1 MDFELSK
8 KETREITKTGCFIS
22 IIAPAY
28 NEYENLNFFYQR
40 MKTVLNEITEN
51 WEIVFINDGSKDE
64 TLKELIRLNSIDERN
79 KIIDFSRNFG
89 HQIAV
94 KTGLSH
100 CTGDYV
106 AIIDDDLQDP
116 PSLLPMFFKYLDE
129 GHDVAYGV
137 RKKRKENV
145 FKKFSYNSF
154 YRILKRLS
162 DTDIPLD
169 SGDFCVMKK
178 HVVDNMLKLQEKN
191 PFLRGIRAWVGFKQ
205 IGVEYE
211 RAARFD
217 GQSGYTFKK
226 LMKIAMDGI
235 FSFSSVPIR
244 IITWLG
250 FIGLLFAIV
259 YSAIVIYESFVN
271 QIDVKGFASLAIII
285 LFFGSLTL
293 ICLGIIGE
301 YIVRIYDEVR
311 NRPYTVIERTINL

>member
-1 MDFELSK
+1 MDKKITIIVPIYNSSSFMTNLLEAIDVEKKIHNWPLEVLLIDDGSRDKSYEKIEELSK
-8 KETREITKTGCFIS
+8 IYTYVKAIK
-22 IIAPAY
+22 
-28 NEYENLNFFYQR
+28 L
-40 MKTVLNEITEN
+40 
-51 WEIVFINDGSKDE
+51 
-64 TLKELIRLNSIDERN
+64 
-79 KIIDFSRNFG
+79 SRNFG

-94 KTGLSH
+94 KTGLAH

-116 PSLLPMFFKYLDE
+116 PSLLHGFFKYLDE
-129 GHDVAYGV
+129 GYDVAYGV
-137 RKKRKENV
+137 RKNRKES
-145 FKKFSYNSF
+145 FLKKASYNSF
-154 YRILKRLS
+154 YRILKSLS

-178 HVVDNMLKLQEKN
+178 HVIENMLKLQEKN

-211 RAARFD
+211 RAARID
-217 GQSGYTFKK
+217 GESGYTLKK

-244 IITWLG
+244 VITILG
-250 FIGLLFAIV
+250 FVGLTFA
-259 YSAIVIYESFVN
+259 VIYSLMVVYEALVN
-271 QIDVKGFASLAIII
+271 GIDAKGFATLAIII
-285 LFFGSLTL
+285 LFFGSITL

-311 NRPYTVIERTINL
+311 DRPYTVIEKTINI

>member
-1 MDFELSK
+1 MSK
-8 KETREITKTGCFIS
+8 KIS
-22 IIAPAY
+22 IIVPVY
-28 NEYENLNFFYQR
+28 NSSAFMSNLLSAIDEERVKNH
-40 MKTVLNEITEN
+40 
-51 WEIVFINDGSKDE
+51 WELELLMIDDGSRDRSFDKIV
-64 TLKELIRLNSIDERN
+64 ELSRSYTYIKGIKL
-79 KIIDFSRNFG
+79 SRNFG

-94 KTGLSH
+94 KTGLTH

-116 PSLLPMFFKYLDE
+116 PSLLPGFFKYLDE

-137 RKKRKENV
+137 RKKRKEHLL
-145 FKKFSYNSF
+145 KRISYNGF
-154 YRILKRLS
+154 YRLLKSLS

-211 RAARFD
+211 RHARFD
-217 GQSGYTFKK
+217 GESGYTLKK
-226 LMKIAMDGI
+226 LFKIALDGI

-244 IITWLG
+244 LITILGVIGFVFALGYSINVIIGYFTEGSVVQG
-250 FIGLLFAIV
+250 FPTLAVLI
-259 YSAIVIYESFVN
+259 SF
-271 QIDVKGFASLAIII
+271 FS
-285 LFFGSLTL
+285 SLTL

-311 NRPYTVIERTINL
+311 NRPFTVIEQTINL